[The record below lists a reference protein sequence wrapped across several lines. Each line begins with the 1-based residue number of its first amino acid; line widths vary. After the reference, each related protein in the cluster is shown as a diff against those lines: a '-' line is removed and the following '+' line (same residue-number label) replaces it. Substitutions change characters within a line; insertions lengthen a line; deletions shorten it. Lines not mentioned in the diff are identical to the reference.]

1 MPENPSFPENQ
12 GTDAEHSLCPE
23 HLEWYLGRENK
34 AISRI
39 CINPSKE
46 LLLPTSRLK
55 EVCCNQYAPQWLVG
69 VLEGWY
75 HVELTSVS
83 AADRLNIQHWQ
94 QLDQPW

>member
-1 MPENPSFPENQ
+1 MAKVLGQ
-12 GTDAEHSLCPE
+12 GKQSH
-23 HLEWYLGRENK
+23 
-34 AISRI
+34 IQI

-46 LLLPTSRLK
+46 LLLPTARLQ

-75 HVELTSVS
+75 HVELISVS
-83 AADRLNIQHWQ
+83 AADRLNIQLWQ